1 MKLDTLR
8 IFATPLMTFELGREF
23 TKEDIVL
30 VGIIVLVISGDN
42 VGVFVFFNEK
52 DRVGELVEVLDDL
65 VLAVYVS
72 QLVDVLDC
80 LKEAVLVILALIDD
94 ESFIEVVAV
103 FESLIVLVNIGESVV
118 VDDTLDVEDIDEEP
132 VEVFDIVELPVIV
145 LVNGIDL
152 VC

>member
-1 MKLDTLR
+1 M
-8 IFATPLMTFELGREF
+8 
-23 TKEDIVL
+23 
-30 VGIIVLVISGDN
+30 
-42 VGVFVFFNEK
+42 
-52 DRVGELVEVLDDL
+52 VGELVEVLDGL
-65 VLAVYVS
+65 VLEVYVP

-80 LKEAVLVILALIDD
+80 LKEAVVVILALIDD

-103 FESLIVLVNIGESVV
+103 FEFLIVLVNIGESVV